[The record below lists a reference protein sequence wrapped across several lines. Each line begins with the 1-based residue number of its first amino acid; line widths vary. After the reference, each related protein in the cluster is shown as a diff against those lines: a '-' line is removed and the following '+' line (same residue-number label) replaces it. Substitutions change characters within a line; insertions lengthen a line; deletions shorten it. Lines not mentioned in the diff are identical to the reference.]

1 MSTGNR
7 RVSTTSEAKFAQ
19 QIMEMVEARIR
30 KLRFVI
36 PIFAADP
43 PETDPTNLWMRWDGR
58 LRSRYW
64 NGSVFVY
71 TDYPL
76 RSDITSPPAVPAYP
90 ANPAPPSLPQTV
102 SRTWSALWSQ
112 TYKADGTQRTD
123 TAGGVQCFFGSE
135 DAYMNQKSLIGFDY
149 ADIVSKLSGSTIQSI
164 TITLTGLSTYYPT
177 GAQVA
182 MGMHNQTTEPSTYN
196 VTTTI
201 LRYGNQETILPGT
214 TEAYSLPM
222 AFAQQLRAGT
232 AKGLVLEAPGP
243 DKGFWGSV
251 AGFGSGYPIP
261 QLTITYAK

>member
-1 MSTGNR
+1 MTAR
-7 RVSTTSEAKFAQ
+7 RVSTTPEAKFAQ
-19 QIMEMVEARIR
+19 QVTELIEARIR

-36 PIFAADP
+36 PIFTADP

-64 NGSVFVY
+64 NGTVYVY

-90 ANPAPPSLPQTV
+90 ANPSPPSLPQTV
-102 SRTWSALWSQ
+102 SRTWVAQWSQ
-112 TYKADGTQRTD
+112 TYKADRTQRTD
-123 TAGGVQCFFGSE
+123 TAGNVLCFFGSE
-135 DAYMNQKSLIGFDY
+135 AAYNKQLSLLGFDY
-149 ADIVSKLSGSTIQSI
+149 ADIASKLSGSTIQSI
-164 TITLTGLSTYYPT
+164 TVTMAGINSYYPT

-182 MGMHNQTTEPSTYN
+182 MGMHNQATKPSVYN
-196 VTTTI
+196 ETTTI

-214 TEAYSLPM
+214 NIAYSLPM

-251 AGFGSGYPIP
+251 AGVGSTYPAP